1 MNLCLSSLF
10 LVVGLFRSSSA
21 LTSEECRP
29 LVTPLS
35 LADPSMMFG
44 RTNFI
49 VGYTDH
55 EVYKNI
61 LKVTDSSWLNMTASP
76 SSPNELVMYHE
87 NRINGSCY
95 ASKFNITIDGNSAKS
110 SYANV
115 TSAFHLLPSCEGCVL
130 LSINSTARDADKM
143 LKLMNFITTEKEIS
157 AHALYLLA
165 RETTVKDLD
174 LEHFK
179 QQASCL
185 GFSGE
190 PDFYYDPKKDF
201 CREGESTRIQFSHP
215 DRAQC
220 VSAFYSSRMH
230 CVVKL
235 LLLVV
240 LVDMVGSSVA
250 PAAEEC
256 DILTNRLQVKDL
268 HKIFGDWVLV
278 WSVGDHQQA
287 WDLFPNVSS
296 SHVEVQ
302 LLPDKTTVVFNER
315 NLYIDKSCSN
325 YVINLSMPSD
335 RSDAEHHTL
344 HALSATVETH
354 GHVQPYNDSA
364 ALEFYETC
372 PDCLLLVYKNIHGRY
387 LLSYRREGHH
397 SDIHQLKAAHDDHRK
412 QSECL
417 GFGPEKP
424 FSYDGVADF
433 CHKKSSPVKHEQ
445 S

>member
-1 MNLCLSSLF
+1 MLLRNPSTTANTEVPFETAERPNDFPTLGRKLETGAKEPILSKSRKTQQFEPLSPSAPIKAEELQSVFTGLSCSIMNLCLSSLF

-21 LTSEECRP
+21 LTPEECRP

-130 LSINSTARDADKM
+130 LSINSTARDADNM
-143 LKLMNFITTEKEIS
+143 LKLMNFISTEKEIS

-201 CREGESTRIQFSHP
+201 CHEGDSTRIQF
-215 DRAQC
+215 
-220 VSAFYSSRMH
+220 
-230 CVVKL
+230 
-235 LLLVV
+235 
-240 LVDMVGSSVA
+240 
-250 PAAEEC
+250 
-256 DILTNRLQVKDL
+256 T
-268 HKIFGDWVLV
+268 
-278 WSVGDHQQA
+278 
-287 WDLFPNVSS
+287 
-296 SHVEVQ
+296 
-302 LLPDKTTVVFNER
+302 
-315 NLYIDKSCSN
+315 
-325 YVINLSMPSD
+325 
-335 RSDAEHHTL
+335 
-344 HALSATVETH
+344 
-354 GHVQPYNDSA
+354 
-364 ALEFYETC
+364 
-372 PDCLLLVYKNIHGRY
+372 
-387 LLSYRREGHH
+387 
-397 SDIHQLKAAHDDHRK
+397 
-412 QSECL
+412 
-417 GFGPEKP
+417 
-424 FSYDGVADF
+424 
-433 CHKKSSPVKHEQ
+433 
-445 S
+445 